1 MPATRL
7 NHGRR
12 AFAPSWLATLLALAA
27 IVAFVSLG
35 FWQWGRG
42 EARALQWQEFEQGTS
57 RPRELGSL
65 GLSEVERFQRVSV
78 TGEFDGQHQFLLDN
92 RVQEGRAGYEV
103 LTPLYLPDGR
113 VALVDRGWLPS
124 SGYRDRL
131 PDISIKAAGV
141 RRLVARVDELPA
153 AGLAAGRAAPSR
165 DSAWPKLTSF
175 PTVAE
180 LREALGTELESR
192 ILLLDPREPDGY
204 RRDWQ
209 PPGLPPSRHFGYAIQ
224 WWAFALAAGVLWIVM
239 GLLRRTTA

>member
-1 MPATRL
+1 MRL
-7 NHGRR
+7 LLVEDDPMIGKSIHIGLRR
-12 AFAPSWLATLLALAA
+12 E
-27 IVAFVSLG
+27 G
-35 FWQWGRG
+35 Y
-42 EARALQWQEFEQGTS
+42 
-57 RPRELGSL
+57 
-65 GLSEVERFQRVSV
+65 SV
-78 TGEFDGQHQFLLDN
+78 DW
-92 RVQEGRAGYEV
+92 VQDGRAGYEV

-180 LREALGTELESR
+180 LREALGTELPFGTPAS
-192 ILLLDPREPDGY
+192 
-204 RRDWQ
+204 
-209 PPGLPPSRHFGYAIQ
+209 PGPGMLP
-224 WWAFALAAGVLWIVM
+224 VLC
-239 GLLRRTTA
+239 